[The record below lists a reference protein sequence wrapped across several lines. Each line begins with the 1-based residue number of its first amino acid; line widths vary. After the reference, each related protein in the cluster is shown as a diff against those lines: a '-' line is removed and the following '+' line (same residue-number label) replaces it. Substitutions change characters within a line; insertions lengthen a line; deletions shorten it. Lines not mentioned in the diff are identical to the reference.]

1 MNYSEVK
8 SLLDAGFTADEIR
21 SMLVNPQGNN
31 AQNQQGFQQAEN
43 TNVSGETSG
52 NDSEKDNA
60 GSPDPGENSAD
71 QSGNKPENTNNAMEE
86 KFNQLN
92 NTMSKLIKTIQAS
105 NLRNNSMDNPSVA
118 DINKQVDSIMAG
130 IIRPEHEKG
139 E

>member
-21 SMLVNPQGNN
+21 GMLVNSQGNN

-43 TNVSGETSG
+43 TNVSGETSE
-52 NDSEKDNA
+52 NNSENESA
-60 GSPDPGENSAD
+60 GSPDPGKKSAD
-71 QSGNKPENTNNAMEE
+71 QSGSEPENTNNAMEE

-105 NLRNNSMDNPSVA
+105 NLRNNSMDTPSVA
-118 DINKQVDSIMAG
+118 DINKQVDTIMAG